1 MVVLIASEGGAGR
14 IENLLAA
21 EGYNTLAYD
30 PECGVP
36 LIDQSQAWLIV
47 LHCGFNTHLGLK
59 RLRQFKSAYPDVP
72 VIFLTEFHSVDVVLA
87 AFRAGAR
94 DYFSMP
100 LDEAGFKES
109 VCALIRRR
117 KAEAAGNTMPF
128 PVASE
133 AYPVYAGMAGAV
145 TSTIPTGIPSAI
157 RRAVNSLEGN
167 FAGETSLES
176 LSAEAGVSK
185 YHFCR
190 TFKKYT
196 GLSPMHYLA
205 RVRIERAKE
214 LLQSTPFSISA
225 VAAEVGF
232 NDLSSFIK
240 HFKRVAGCTPR
251 TFKRSS
257 SAVAAGKKKTGEI
270 SQNLRLF

>member
-21 EGYNTLAYD
+21 EGYHTLAYD
-30 PECGVP
+30 PEGGMP
-36 LIDQSQAWLIV
+36 LIDQSQAWLLV
-47 LHCGFNTHLGLK
+47 LHVGFNTNLGLK

-87 AFRAGAR
+87 VFRAGAR
-94 DYFSMP
+94 DYFSVP

-109 VCALIRRR
+109 VCALIRCR
-117 KAEAAGNTMPF
+117 KAEAAGNSMPF
-128 PVASE
+128 LAASE
-133 AYPVYAGMAGAV
+133 THPVYAGMAGAV
-145 TSTIPTGIPSAI
+145 ASAIPSGI
-157 RRAVNSLEGN
+157 RRVVNSLEGN
-167 FAGETSLES
+167 FAKETSLES
-176 LSAEAGVSK
+176 MSEKAGVSK

-190 TFKKYT
+190 MFKKYT

-205 RVRIERAKE
+205 RVRVERAKE
-214 LLQSTPFSISA
+214 LLQSTSSSIST

-251 TFKRSS
+251 TFKKFSGAV
-257 SAVAAGKKKTGEI
+257 SAGNKKSGEI